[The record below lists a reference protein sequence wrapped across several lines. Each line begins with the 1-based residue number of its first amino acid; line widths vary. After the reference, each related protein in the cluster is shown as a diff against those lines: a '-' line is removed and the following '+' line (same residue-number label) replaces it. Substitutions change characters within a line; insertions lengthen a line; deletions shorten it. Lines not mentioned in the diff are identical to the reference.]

1 MLKIGTCKELEKIK
15 DKLPTEIV
23 TKCLEVV
30 NILDDSY
37 GSDRDVDTDM
47 GGFVAIIENLE
58 DINILATD
66 NYLDLTEDVVEDIEI
81 ITIEDKTYI
90 SILYMLSSDY
100 GINVIVDK
108 EILSLEILNKLEV

>member
-15 DKLPTEIV
+15 NKLPTEIA

-30 NILDDSY
+30 NILDEEYGDDRNVDS
-37 GSDRDVDTDM
+37 DM

-66 NYLDLTEDVVEDIEI
+66 NYLDLMEDVAEDIEI
-81 ITIEDKTYI
+81 IAIEDKTYI